1 MARRV
6 LVLCALVAA
15 VVAAPQQDDSIEEVN
30 MRKFGAVVP
39 ISTLNV
45 PATGGGIIYQTPL
58 GAALTNG
65 KFSEKFQN
73 SNILLKYS
81 HFTY

>member
-6 LVLCALVAA
+6 LILCALVAA

-30 MRKFGAVVP
+30 MRKFGAAVP
-39 ISTLNV
+39 ISTLNI

-65 KFSEKFQN
+65 KFAHKIQIQI
-73 SNILLKYS
+73 IL
-81 HFTY
+81 TYKKLN